1 MNAQR
6 TFTEEVKH
14 QFYYGGMT
22 VKLIFINL
30 LVFLFVGLVSVLGGL
45 MQGEFKSFIKE
56 FNTTVFALD
65 TNISEAIVKPWGL
78 ITSIFAHFSFMHLL
92 LNMLM
97 LYFVGKAFEQLFSQ
111 KRLLYTYILGGLL
124 GGIFEILAHTFF
136 PIFAHETKTVI
147 VGASGSVMAI
157 FMALAF
163 YRPSTEVSLFGI
175 FPVKLIYLACIY
187 LAMNILSLAK
197 PDGTAHFAHIGGAF
211 LGILSIQKI
220 NSSNNIISLF
230 ERLIES
236 IKNLFTRST
245 RKKKPTFTIHKGG
258 SARGGVKTD
267 EEFNFDKKQRQEK
280 IDAIL
285 DKIAKSGYES
295 LSKAEKEFL
304 FKQSQDGK

>member
-1 MNAQR
+1 MN
-6 TFTEEVKH
+6 
-14 QFYYGGMT
+14 
-22 VKLIFINL
+22 L
-30 LVFLFVGLVSVLGGL
+30 
-45 MQGEFKSFIKE
+45 
-56 FNTTVFALD
+56 
-65 TNISEAIVKPWGL
+65 
-78 ITSIFAHFSFMHLL
+78 
-92 LNMLM
+92 
-97 LYFVGKAFEQLFSQ
+97 
-111 KRLLYTYILGGLL
+111 
-124 GGIFEILAHTFF
+124 
-136 PIFAHETKTVI
+136 
-147 VGASGSVMAI
+147 
-157 FMALAF
+157 
-163 YRPSTEVSLFGI
+163 
-175 FPVKLIYLACIY
+175 
-187 LAMNILSLAK
+187 LSLAK
-197 PDGTAHFAHIGGAF
+197 PDGTAHFAHIGGAI

-236 IKNLFTRST
+236 IKNLFTRSG